1 MKVAETGMAAL
12 DGGGDFID
20 EQSVRFAQ
28 MAPQS
33 TEREKE
39 HDPRGLVAAL
49 LFCAACWAVLGY
61 FLLG

>member
-1 MKVAETGMAAL
+1 MKVAKTGMAAL
-12 DGGGDFID
+12 DGGGDLIG
-20 EQSVRFAQ
+20 EQSVRFVRV
-28 MAPQS
+28 APQS
-33 TEREKE
+33 TEREEE